1 MAGRLTVFLAVL
13 ALAGC
18 DLGDGPPERST
29 ATASEATVTAH
40 APTPTQ
46 PSPSRTELVV
56 QAIRSCEVKRIVFL
70 HSGKIWITFPWR
82 DHDSHEEVRHKGGRA
97 RRLGACR
104 SLQHS
109 HRHGV
114 NEAGATGLE
123 PATSGVTGRRS
134 NQLNYAPAREALYR
148 RLRSSMGGDGIEP
161 PTSCL

>member
-70 HSGKIWITFPWR
+70 HSGKIWITFR
-82 DHDSHEEVRHKGGRA
+82 GGTTIHTRRFDTKEVERA
-97 RRLGACR
+97 AWE
-104 SLQHS
+104 H
-109 HRHGV
+109 
-114 NEAGATGLE
+114 AGPCNILIGME
-123 PATSGVTGRRS
+123 
-134 NQLNYAPAREALYR
+134 
-148 RLRSSMGGDGIEP
+148 
-161 PTSCL
+161 